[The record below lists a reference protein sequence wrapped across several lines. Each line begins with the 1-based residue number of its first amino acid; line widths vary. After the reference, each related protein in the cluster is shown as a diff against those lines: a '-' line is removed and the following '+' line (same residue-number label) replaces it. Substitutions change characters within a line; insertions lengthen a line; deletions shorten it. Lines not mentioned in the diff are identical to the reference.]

1 MRKLFPL
8 LIVFALL
15 CAPLAAQDDYSQVQI
30 ETVPV
35 ADGIHMLVGA
45 GGNIGVASGED
56 GIFLIDDQF
65 APLTEKIFAAVKD
78 IDDGEVRFVLNT
90 HWHFD
95 HTGGNENMGKAGV
108 LIVAHEKV
116 RELMSVDQF
125 LEAFQREIPA
135 APKAALPV
143 VTFNDTITFHLN
155 GEEIHAFHVEPAH
168 TNGDSIVHFR
178 NANVVHMGDTFFN
191 GFYPFIDVQNG
202 GGVVGMI
209 AASDRVLAIVDE
221 DTKII
226 PGHGPLASKKDLQ
239 AFRDMLQGVHD
250 AIAPHVKA
258 GKSLEEV
265 QAADPLKAFNE
276 VWGKGFLNAE
286 VFTAI
291 VYNGLKKN
299 S

>member
-1 MRKLFPL
+1 MRKLSTL
-8 LIVFALL
+8 LILVLL
-15 CAPLAAQDDYSQVQI
+15 CAPLAAQDYSQVQI

-35 ADGIHMLVGA
+35 ADGIHMLMGA

-65 APLTEKIFAAVKD
+65 APLTEKILAAVKN
-78 IDDGEVRFVLNT
+78 INDGEVRFVLNT

-95 HTGGNENMGKAGV
+95 HTGGNENLGNAGV
-108 LIVAHEKV
+108 LIVAHENV

-143 VTFNDTITFHLN
+143 VTFNDTVTFHLN
-155 GEEIHAFHVEPAH
+155 GEEIHAFHVDPAH

-178 NANVVHMGDTFFN
+178 NANVVHMGDTYFN
-191 GFYPFIDVQNG
+191 GIYPFIDVQNG
-202 GGVVGMI
+202 GGIVGMI
-209 AASDRVLAIVDE
+209 AASDRVLAMIDDE
-221 DTKII
+221 TKII
-226 PGHGPLASKKDLQ
+226 PGHGPLSNKAELQ
-239 AFRDMLQGVHD
+239 AFRDMLQAAHD

-265 QAADPLKAFNE
+265 QAADPLKALNDP
-276 VWGKGFLNAE
+276 WGKGFLNPE
-286 VFTAI
+286 TFTTI
-291 VYNGLKKN
+291 VYASLKK
-299 S
+299 